1 MNRPNNRNR
10 NNNNN
15 NNKNKPNNRRG
26 YRSKPNNQTRQQ
38 RPKKTTSPDKIVKA
52 YYILIEK
59 LQIARRKYYD
69 DFHHQ
74 DPNRVRKLRRI
85 FESTIA
91 ELREWENALEP
102 EQQKLISNLKDSD
115 DQTYS
120 TINSLSPIGENEV
133 AEEEVRDPHFIT
145 KQKEA
150 IDTYKEDTEESVGTM
165 DDYRSYKGI

>member
-10 NNNNN
+10 NNN
-15 NNKNKPNNRRG
+15 KNRSNNRRG
-26 YRSKPNNQTRQQ
+26 NRSRTNNQSRQQ

-52 YYILIEK
+52 YYVLIEK

-74 DPNRVRKLRRI
+74 DPNRVKKLRRI

-91 ELREWENALEP
+91 ELRDWESALDP
-102 EQQKLISNLKDSD
+102 EQQKLISNIKNSD
-115 DQTYS
+115 DLTYS
-120 TINSLSPIGENEV
+120 TINNISPIGVNEV
-133 AEEEVRDPHFIT
+133 VDEEIRDPHFIT